1 MMELVSLAL
10 ATLAFVGTHLAL
22 SHPLRLRVIG
32 AVGDQLFLLVYSLV
46 AAVTLLWMILAYA
59 GVDNSAPLWIAP
71 DWWWWAASG
80 VMLFASILLVGSF
93 VKNPA
98 FPHPGIRGK
107 LQPARPVSG
116 VFAIT
121 RHPMNWSF
129 ALWALVHISL
139 SWSPRNLIVAI
150 GILVL
155 AIAGSIG
162 QDRKKRSIVGQN
174 WVDYE
179 RRTSFVPF
187 AALAARALPWR
198 SAFPGWIALGG
209 GLAFWLVATWLH
221 APEVSPLATLTGAGL
236 D

>member
-1 MMELVSLAL
+1 MIETAGLAL
-10 ATLAFVGTHLAL
+10 AMAGFVGSHLAL
-22 SHPLRLRVIG
+22 SHPLRLRLIQNMGEAGFTALYSIV
-32 AVGDQLFLLVYSLV
+32 AVL
-46 AAVTLLWMILAYA
+46 TLGWVILAYRA
-59 GVDNSAPLWIAP
+59 IEYSMPLWVAP
-71 DWWWWAASG
+71 GWWWPVASA
-80 VMLFASILLVGSF
+80 VMLFACVLLAGSLIR
-93 VKNPA
+93 NPA
-98 FPHPGIRGK
+98 FPVRGAAK
-107 LQPARPVSG
+107 RAGEPPRG
-116 VFAIT
+116 VYAIT

-187 AALAARALPWR
+187 AALAARKLPWR